1 MSVTIKINISGDK
14 ELLAKL
20 RAADKIIRARVLTE
34 GMSDA
39 TRYVAKNAA
48 EYPAE
53 TEANAPPPPYYIR
66 GTGTQYATYNRQ
78 ESERL
83 NLHWVPSVNVKV
95 REGDCSRCGGK

>member
-1 MSVTIKINISGDK
+1 MPVTIKINISGDK

-48 EYPAE
+48 
-53 TEANAPPPPYYIR
+53 
-66 GTGTQYATYNRQ
+66 
-78 ESERL
+78 
-83 NLHWVPSVNVKV
+83 
-95 REGDCSRCGGK
+95 